1 MAPYSDIC
9 SFVRL
14 YKGSDSAVYTS
25 VYKEKCLNWSHGR
38 RETLLMTNRQ
48 LMLIVSLCEF
58 FILLAHSIGFA
69 CVVHLKLQGCEL
81 RSCRYSGL
89 HRTNRRVVIFTF
101 FFDKSTI

>member
-48 LMLIVSLCEF
+48 LMLIVSLCDF
-58 FILLAHSIGFA
+58 FYTTCSFYWL
-69 CVVHLKLQGCEL
+69 CL
-81 RSCRYSGL
+81 RSPFEITEL
-89 HRTNRRVVIFTF
+89 
-101 FFDKSTI
+101 